1 MALTAKKVY
10 AILKRQISDM
20 EAKIKTPIIYR
31 GTVATADLLPLNPDI
46 GDMYNIESKSVYGE
60 AGMNVAWNGVVWDTM
75 GAPINMSLYIKSS
88 ELADWAKQP
97 QKPDYTAD
105 EVGALPADTKIPSK
119 TSDLQND
126 SGFLT
131 KIPDNYLS
139 ETDKTLSASGKAA
152 DAKATGDKIAELSA
166 DISNKLNKN
175 QGSENSGKIAGIN
188 ESGDIVPIFPVGV
201 DYNSETN
208 CLEFGSDQKMELNQG
223 IGLDSTLTKT
233 GSAADAGA
241 TGKEIASL
249 KEDNTKY
256 IGIFNGSLFDKKY
269 DLLYGSNW
277 ILGSILNGQTT
288 DVKNRIRTEIID
300 ISNMPNEFIVNVEDG
315 YMWNFYDF
323 DNIYAGLEWKNG
335 GYFNWEQHGT
345 PKHVAFLVKKSDD
358 SEITNVSETSSKIKI
373 EFSLF
378 DSIYTDRHMILE
390 NTSLSTCLENGCYG
404 CISTIIDTIPDKPNF
419 IKKGFILF
427 VNNVN
432 YSNGNNFIKTQHIYD
447 REGNCGYRMVTASG
461 TVDEWICLHNQQKE
475 KLISIGDS
483 IPLGTWSWLDE
494 GGYQHT
500 AVDTAI
506 SYVQVMCD
514 ILGLE
519 NLNYCHGGL
528 GWLRTA
534 NDGTVLR
541 QLLTTIDFSVAKTVF
556 IQLGTND
563 WNYNL
568 ELGEITD
575 TKDSETVC
583 GGIRYAIEY
592 IIEHN
597 PLVKLCVVL
606 PFNRAPYGASYQ
618 YNWGYGGYN
627 GSKKTLKDYCTAI
640 KTICEEYGVQY
651 IDCTLN
657 SAIGRLNIKSMCP
670 DGTHPSKEAHNIL
683 GHEFA
688 GRYPFN

>member
-1 MALTAKKVY
+1 MRADEVY
-10 AILKRQISDM
+10 AILKGKLVKLTED
-20 EAKIKTPIIYR
+20 IKSMGDWKPIQHK
-31 GTVATADLLPLNPDI
+31 GTVQTADDLPTDAKE
-46 GDMYNIESKSVYGE
+46 GWMYNIATDSIYGA
-60 AGMNVAWNGVVWDTM
+60 AGMNVVMTSEGWDPM
-75 GAPINMSLYIKSS
+75 GSIINMGPY
-88 ELADWAKQP
+88 
-97 QKPDYTAD
+97 
-105 EVGALPADTKIPSK
+105 
-119 TSDLQND
+119 
-126 SGFLT
+126 LT
-131 KIPDNYLS
+131 KEEGNKTFQPKGNYLS
-139 ETDKTLSASGKAA
+139 GTDSDLKESGKAA
-152 DAKATGDKIAELSA
+152 DAKATGEKIAKNSS
-166 DISNKLNKN
+166 DITKKLDKN
-175 QGSENSGKIAGIN
+175 QGVENSGKIAGIN
-188 ESGDIVPIFPVGV
+188 ESGDIVPMFPVSV

-208 CLEFGSDQKMELNQG
+208 CLEFGSDQKMKLNQG
-223 IGLDSTLTKT
+223 IGLDNTLTKS
-233 GSAADAGA
+233 GSAADAGV
-241 TGKEIASL
+241 TGKKIDSL

-277 ILGSILNGQTT
+277 ILGSISNGQTT

-447 REGNCGYRMVTASG
+447 SEGNCGYRMVTASG

-670 DGTHPSKEAHNIL
+670 DGAHPSKEAHNIL